1 MQVYLNQR
9 QYKILEILSHQE
21 ECITSLEISKKLS
34 ISSKTVQNE
43 IATINQLYGKNII
56 SAKKGRG
63 YNLKAG
69 FSLNGENQQML
80 SENRKIFII
89 KELVTHNSIDYYEL
103 ADKLYISP
111 SSLNKDM
118 KDVNAEI
125 NQRFHVSIVRKQNR
139 LYFKGNNANKQK
151 VVVYYLL
158 EESENANFDTS
169 VLESYFETLDVRS
182 IRNTI
187 FSYVREKHINL
198 NDFQLV
204 SILLHILVAQLN
216 QTFQEPVVHS
226 DFSEYLFTKTGLH
239 LNEEVAK
246 RIDISFRLGNDSIEQ
261 DCMDYKEFLLHVFD
275 DIKHI
280 YSINFKEDTV
290 LLDELSLHLK
300 YAEQRCKTNTQL
312 KNPLIEEFKKKHVLV
327 YDIAVYI
334 ASKFYDKTKL
344 HLDMDEIS
352 YLAIHILGSLQKL
365 KGGNLK
371 VVLINPYG
379 KAVERLIV
387 NKLDTIP
394 NVLYCGNY
402 SFLDEKGAL
411 AVHPDLIITLVQLDW
426 KHTCEIY
433 KVDDYLNSQEYTM
446 IERCIK
452 QIHVK
457 KAMQSLTISSCF
469 HESLFLTHV
478 SAKSKKEVIDLMC
491 QRLLDN
497 GFVDAQFAQQVYQ
510 REEVAPTC
518 FSDQLAIPHSI
529 KKCAKKSGISVAILE
544 NPIPW
549 NGYAVRVVF
558 LFALDKTFDQ
568 VPKLYELILDAIDD
582 PKRYEAILA
591 CDDFSSF
598 MSILMKERER

>member
-1 MQVYLNQR
+1 M
-9 QYKILEILSHQE
+9 
-21 ECITSLEISKKLS
+21 
-34 ISSKTVQNE
+34 
-43 IATINQLYGKNII
+43 
-56 SAKKGRG
+56 
-63 YNLKAG
+63 
-69 FSLNGENQQML
+69 
-80 SENRKIFII
+80 
-89 KELVTHNSIDYYEL
+89 
-103 ADKLYISP
+103 
-111 SSLNKDM
+111 
-118 KDVNAEI
+118 
-125 NQRFHVSIVRKQNR
+125 
-139 LYFKGNNANKQK
+139 
-151 VVVYYLL
+151 
-158 EESENANFDTS
+158 
-169 VLESYFETLDVRS
+169 
-182 IRNTI
+182 
-187 FSYVREKHINL
+187 
-198 NDFQLV
+198 
-204 SILLHILVAQLN
+204 
-216 QTFQEPVVHS
+216 
-226 DFSEYLFTKTGLH
+226 
-239 LNEEVAK
+239 
-246 RIDISFRLGNDSIEQ
+246 
-261 DCMDYKEFLLHVFD
+261 
-275 DIKHI
+275 
-280 YSINFKEDTV
+280 
-290 LLDELSLHLK
+290 HLK

-387 NKLDTIP
+387 NKLDMIP

>member
-1 MQVYLNQR
+1 
-9 QYKILEILSHQE
+9 
-21 ECITSLEISKKLS
+21 
-34 ISSKTVQNE
+34 
-43 IATINQLYGKNII
+43 
-56 SAKKGRG
+56 
-63 YNLKAG
+63 
-69 FSLNGENQQML
+69 ML

-158 EESENANFDTS
+158 KESENADFDTS

-246 RIDISFRLGNDSIEQ
+246 RIDISFRLGYDSIEQ

-365 KGGNLK
+365 KEGNLK

-529 KKCAKKSGISVAILE
+529 KKCAKKSGISVTILE